1 MTTTKTIKQVT
12 EIYKAPAPHTVGD
25 GFRVQNVFPNGN
37 RLGRRISPFFLL
49 DYAAPA
55 YFPPASKPRGVDEHP
70 HAGFETV
77 SILYQ
82 GALEHRDS
90 AGNYGKLTAGDVQWM
105 TAGSGLVHEE
115 KHETEFSKRG
125 GILEAVQLW
134 VNLPKAHKR
143 TAPHYQDL
151 SKDGIPVIPVGKE
164 SYIRVIAG
172 RFDGQTGPAQT
183 YTPINLYDIQLKA
196 GDTVTLSLPE
206 GYNTGIITLKGA
218 VIFNEADKAHGVEI
232 ALFDTSEGE
241 ILISATEDAAL
252 LVLNGEPINEP
263 IFAYGPFLM
272 NTQEEITQAIDDY
285 NAGKMGRL

>member
-1 MTTTKTIKQVT
+1 M
-12 EIYKAPAPHTVGD
+12 VGN
-25 GFRVQNVFPNGN
+25 GFSVQNLFPNGN

-55 YFPPASKPRGVDEHP
+55 YFPPTATPRGVNEHP

-77 SILYQ
+77 TILYQ

-90 AGNYGKLTAGDVQWM
+90 AGNYGKLFAGDVQWM
-105 TAGSGLVHEE
+105 TAGAGLVHEE

-125 GILEAVQLW
+125 GTLEAVQLW
-134 VNLPKAHKR
+134 VNLPKAFKK

-151 SKDGIPVIPVGKE
+151 SKDRIPVIPVGKE

-172 RFDGQTGPAQT
+172 QFEGHTGPART
-183 YTPINLYDIQLKA
+183 YTSINLYDIQLKA

-206 GYNTGIITLKGA
+206 TYNTGIVTLKGA
-218 VIFNEADKAHGVEI
+218 VTFNEVDKTRGVEI
-232 ALFDTSEGE
+232 AMFDTNGE
-241 ILISATEDAAL
+241 DILVTATEDAAL

-272 NTQEEITQAIDDY
+272 NTQEEIAQAMDDY
-285 NAGKMGRL
+285 NAGKMGHL